1 MVVRIKIFSDS
12 QWGDLLTSYDGTAIT
27 YDAIGNPLSY
37 YNGSAYTFTWEG
49 RRLVGAVKG
58 SKTMSFTYNNEGLRT
73 SKTVNGATTTY
84 LYDGS
89 VLIAEYAPTYT
100 CVYIYDEAGAIIG
113 AKYISTAENS
123 TWQTYF
129 FEKNLQ
135 GDVIAV
141 YSDTG
146 TKLISYRYDAWGN
159 TTTTY
164 SNGGASTLAANNRI
178 TYRGYYYDSDLGM
191 YYLQSRYYDAKIC
204 RFINADVFISTGQ
217 GLTGYNMFAYCGN
230 NPVNRVDPTGESW
243 KFVDVVVAVLAVV
256 AFVAAPAVTVG
267 INLYKICKSNLIVAN
282 NHTPAM
288 GDEFDNYT
296 DSDAPTYGMTIDEK
310 MAYIRR
316 YRLKNLETAKNWSEA
331 AMLREMEYHETGYRI
346 AVFFGSDPDV
356 NGTLAYSLKHV
367 DFEEEQSFITYLRR
381 FVGNLLPWGIN

>member
-1 MVVRIKIFSDS
+1 
-12 QWGDLLTSYDGTAIT
+12 
-27 YDAIGNPLSY
+27 
-37 YNGSAYTFTWEG
+37 
-49 RRLVGAVKG
+49 
-58 SKTMSFTYNNEGLRT
+58 MSFTYNDEGLRT

-84 LYDGS
+84 LYDGTR
-89 VLIAEYAPTYT
+89 LIAEYAPTYT

-113 AKYISTAENS
+113 ARYISTAENS

-159 TTTTY
+159 RTTTY

-217 GLTGYNMFAYCGN
+217 GLTGNNMFAYCGN
-230 NPVNRVDPTGESW
+230 NPVNRVDPNGESW
-243 KFVDVVVAVLAVV
+243 KFLDIVVAVVVGAVVVVAGVIS
-256 AFVAAPAVTVG
+256 APINHC
-267 INLYKICKSNLIVAN
+267 INLVNEKKIASELKESYTKEEAKAAIDEYLSKYQHDSDKVYLEYTTEGYKIHNSCLVKSRYDRQYVSMILSRTNMTNREYDNLSAEWFGHNLMNFIRYDSSTAN
-282 NHTPAM
+282 ADLEYY
-288 GDEFDNYT
+288 GDGRGWIR
-296 DSDAPTYGMTIDEK
+296 DAT
-310 MAYIRR
+310 RV
-316 YRLKNLETAKNWSEA
+316 LE
-331 AMLREMEYHETGYRI
+331 LLG
-346 AVFFGSDPDV
+346 
-356 NGTLAYSLKHV
+356 
-367 DFEEEQSFITYLRR
+367 FE
-381 FVGNLLPWGIN
+381 